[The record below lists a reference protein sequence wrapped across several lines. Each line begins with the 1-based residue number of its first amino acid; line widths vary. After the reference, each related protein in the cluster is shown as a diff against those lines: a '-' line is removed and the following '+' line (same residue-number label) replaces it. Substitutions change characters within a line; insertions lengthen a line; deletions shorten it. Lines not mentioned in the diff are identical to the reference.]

1 MFARTKT
8 SLAQSAGIAVALV
21 AFLAVVASE
30 VSRVVTER
38 DAATYRSRLETV
50 LNRLEE
56 EAAALQKGGL
66 ADIPAYVEN
75 SQRAAI
81 ASLQKW
87 AADRG
92 LQLFLLD
99 AEGKVVY
106 HPRLAPGS
114 TELASLPQVREMLQG
129 AEAGG
134 VEVVMDGSGAWIPY
148 ARFVPWKWTAGF
160 VIPDQVRLA
169 PVRRLLGILIGLS
182 AVTLLLLWFITWLGH
197 RRTGRQIRA
206 VVAEA
211 DRLRE
216 AVLGGRLGERADADR
231 TEAELRPIVRG
242 FNATM
247 DACAQPIGITVDYLN
262 RIAQGETPPPIAEP
276 WQGDF
281 GRIQQSMNE
290 LVRNVTER
298 AQDVDTLIAGALE
311 GRLDVRGDARK
322 YQGSHAR
329 VIEGINRI
337 LDAVV
342 EPLRAA
348 ASYVDRIAHGDVPER
363 IQAEWR
369 GEFDLLKRNLNAC
382 ADAIHALI
390 GDANALAASAVEG
403 KLATRADPARH
414 QGDFR
419 KIMEGVNATLDAF
432 TGPLEAAAQ
441 CVAEIARGAIPR
453 PIAEPWAGDFARVKE
468 HLNGCIQAVNLLVR
482 DIDGLAQAAVEGKLR
497 TRVDASVHQGDFRRI
512 VEGVDRTLDAVVA
525 PVDQATRV
533 LEQLARRDLR
543 ARVGGSFAGD
553 HARIQTAVN
562 ATAAAL
568 DEALG
573 QVAMAV
579 EQVSGAASQIASSSQ
594 AVAAGASEQAAS
606 LEQTTSSIESVA
618 SMTRQAADNAQQAN
632 ALAVGAR
639 AAATQGV
646 SAVEQ
651 LQGTMDR
658 IRQSAE
664 GTSQIIRDV
673 SDIAFQ
679 TNLLALNAAVEAA
692 RAGEAGRGFAVVAE
706 EVRSLA
712 LRAKDAA
719 IKTEA
724 LIRDSV
730 KQAGEGERAARDVSG
745 KLSEIVQGVGKV
757 SDIVS
762 EIAEAAREQSSGIG
776 QVNGAVLEMDRVTQ
790 QNAAS
795 AEESS
800 SAASELSGQ
809 AEELAAMVG
818 AFHLTRTSGERERVR
833 PAAPRPMLQPAGS
846 R

>member
-1 MFARTKT
+1 MFLRTKT
-8 SLAQSAGIAVALV
+8 SLAQSAGTGLALAAFIALV
-21 AFLAVVASE
+21 GFQVT
-30 VSRVVTER
+30 RVIGER

-50 LNRLEE
+50 VSRLDE

-66 ADIPAYVEN
+66 SDIPAYVEN
-75 SQRAAI
+75 SQKAALD
-81 ASLQKW
+81 SLKKW
-87 AADRG
+87 AADRN
-92 LQLFLLD
+92 LQLFVLD
-99 AEGKVVY
+99 GDGRVA
-106 HPRLAPGS
+106 LAPPS
-114 TELASLPQVREMLQG
+114 AELAGESWVLKILQG
-129 AEAGG
+129 DDSGVIQPVVGG
-134 VEVVMDGSGAWIPY
+134 RQHWVPY
-148 ARFVPWKWTAGF
+148 AHFGPWRWTAGF
-160 VIPDQVRLA
+160 LIPDDVRLA
-169 PVRRLLGILIGLS
+169 PVRNLLAVLIGLS
-182 AVTLLLLWFITWLGH
+182 ALTLAVLLAITWLGH
-197 RRTGRQIRA
+197 RRTGVQIRS
-206 VVAEA
+206 VVVEA

-216 AVLGGRLGERADADR
+216 AVLAGRLGDRGDASA
-231 TEAELRPIVRG
+231 TEAELRPIVEG

-247 DACAQPIGITVDYLN
+247 DACARPIGLTVEYLD
-262 RIAQGETPPPIAEP
+262 RIAQGESPPPLEEA

-281 GRIQQSMNE
+281 GRIQASMNE

-298 AQDVDTLIAGALE
+298 AKDVDVLIDAALE

-337 LDAVV
+337 MDAVV
-342 EPLRAA
+342 GPLRAA
-348 ASYVDRIAHGDVPER
+348 ASHLDRIARGDIPQR
-363 IQAEWR
+363 IEADWR
-369 GEFDLLKRNLNAC
+369 GEFDQVKHNLNSC
-382 ADAIHALI
+382 VDAVNALI
-390 GDANALAASAVEG
+390 RDANGLAAAAVEG
-403 KLATRADPARH
+403 KLANRADPTRH

-419 KIMEGVNATLDAF
+419 KIMEGVNATLDAV
-432 TGPLEAAAQ
+432 TGPLDATAG
-441 CVAEIARGAIPR
+441 CVAEIARGAIPHA
-453 PIAEPWAGDFARVKE
+453 ITAPWAGDFAKVKDN
-468 HLNGCIQAVNLLVR
+468 LNGCIQAVNLLVR
-482 DIDGLAQAAVEGKLR
+482 DIDGLAQAAVEGKLG

-525 PVDQATRV
+525 PVDQATLV

-543 ARVGGSFAGD
+543 ARVTGSFAGD
-553 HARIQTAVN
+553 HGRIQKAVN

-568 DEALG
+568 DEALA

-594 AVAAGASEQAAS
+594 AVAAGASEQATS
-606 LEQTTSSIESVA
+606 LEQTTSAIESVS

-632 ALAVGAR
+632 ALAVSSR

-651 LQGTMDR
+651 LQAAMDK

-712 LRAKDAA
+712 LRAKEAA

-762 EIAEAAREQSSGIG
+762 EIAGTAREQSSGIG
-776 QVNGAVLEMDRVTQ
+776 QVNGAVQEMDRVTQ

-818 AFHLTRTSGERERVR
+818 AFRLTRSDQDRQRFRGR
-833 PAAPRPMLQPAGS
+833 PGDRALEPA